1 MQNGYKTVMEVDMEE
16 KITELET
23 KFSFQED
30 LLQELNEIVIRQQQ
44 QLDEIIG
51 QMRIFKEQLEDVA
64 VEGVNPPGEDSQHE
78 KPPHY

>member
-1 MQNGYKTVMEVDMEE
+1 MEE

-30 LLQELNEIVIRQQQ
+30 FLHERNDCVIRQQK

-51 QMRIFKEQLEDVA
+51 QMRIFKEQLEDMA
-64 VEGVNPPGEDSQHE
+64 LEGSKPPGEDQQHE

>member
-1 MQNGYKTVMEVDMEE
+1 MEE

-30 LLQELNEIVIRQQQ
+30 LLQQLNEIVIRQQQ
-44 QLDEIIG
+44 QIDEVIG
-51 QMRIFKEQLEDVA
+51 QMRIFKEQLEVLA
-64 VEGVNPPGEDSQHE
+64 SEGAKPPGEGGQFE